1 MPYTHKSWQEIFE
14 QEIGSIN
21 ATDVKILLDNVFDK
35 IDSYHKE
42 APASSTGKY
51 HPTCSN
57 GKGGLIR
64 HIKYV
69 VALVKELIRA
79 TPEVENESDE
89 LIAAAILHD
98 LLKYPN
104 ASTSTV
110 TEKYTVADHPTLMAN
125 MIRTLFPS
133 SEKAKTIARL
143 VECHQGRKEWNTDRK
158 TGELINR
165 PPEKQDEYVLHYA
178 DILASRK
185 WICPEFDVDGNIV
198 VS

>member
-14 QEIGSIN
+14 PEIKNIN
-21 ATDVKILLDNVFDK
+21 ATDVRILLDNVFDK
-35 IDSYHKE
+35 IDPYHKE

-51 HPTCSN
+51 HPACSN

-79 TPEVENESDE
+79 TPEVESESDE

-104 ASTSTV
+104 ASTSTAV
-110 TEKYTVADHPTLMAN
+110 EKYTVADHPTLMAN

-143 VECHQGRKEWNTDRK
+143 VECHQGRKEWNTNRK

-185 WICPEFDVDGNIV
+185 WICPEFDIDGNIITA
-198 VS
+198 

>member
-1 MPYTHKSWQEIFE
+1 MSYTHKSWQEIFD

-35 IDSYHKE
+35 IDVYHKE

-57 GKGGLIR
+57 GKGGLVR

-69 VALVKELIRA
+69 VALVKDLIRA

-104 ASTSTV
+104 ASTSTAA
-110 TEKYTVADHPTLMAN
+110 EKYTVADHPTLMAN

>member
-1 MPYTHKSWQEIFE
+1 MSYTHKSWQEIFE

-35 IDSYHKE
+35 IDPYHKE

-110 TEKYTVADHPTLMAN
+110 AEKYTVADHPTLMAN